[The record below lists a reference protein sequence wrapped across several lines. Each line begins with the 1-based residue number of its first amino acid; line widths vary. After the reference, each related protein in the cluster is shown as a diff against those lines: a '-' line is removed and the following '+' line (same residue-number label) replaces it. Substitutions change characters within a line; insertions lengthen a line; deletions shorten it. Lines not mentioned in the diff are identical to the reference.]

1 MTPIVLWKAAPL
13 RTKSW
18 QDGVAVYNI
27 DSGSTH
33 LLSPAAGK
41 ILEYLSRSPTSASY
55 LAHRLADKNRVEAD
69 SEVHYNIDRLLQ
81 HLNSL
86 GLVEPLTRESL

>member
-1 MTPIVLWKAAPL
+1 MDCVLWKAARL
-13 RTKSW
+13 LTKSW

-33 LLSPAAGK
+33 LLSPAAGE
-41 ILEYLSRSPTSASY
+41 ILDYLLQSPTSASD
-55 LAHRLADKNRVEAD
+55 LANRLASENNVEAD

-86 GLVEPLTRESL
+86 NLIEPLSSEGL